1 MWQTEIVRI
10 LRNLI
15 GDLTGDLYTDER
27 LVELVVVSAMFVN
40 KEVSLTTEYTINVT
54 TLSIC
59 PDPSSDSVR
68 DESFINLVS
77 LKAACIL
84 DQCYARQASRQ
95 GVAVRDSIGISIDN
109 RGSLSAA
116 LALLK
121 DLGYCRA
128 YENTKLEYELDRMS
142 EAGRA
147 ILSPFK
153 TDAMADSDVDFR

>member
-1 MWQTEIVRI
+1 MWKIEIVRI

-15 GDLTGDLYTDER
+15 GDLTATLYTDER
-27 LVELVVVSAMFVN
+27 LAELIVVAAMFVN
-40 KEVSLTTEYTINVT
+40 KEISLTIEYTINVT
-54 TLSIC
+54 TLKIC
-59 PDPSSDSVR
+59 PDPCSDSIR
-68 DESFINLVS
+68 DESFINLIA

-121 DLGYCRA
+121 DLGYCKA
-128 YENTKLEYELDRMS
+128 YEDTKLEYELDRQAI
-142 EAGRA
+142 AGRA

-153 TDAMADSDVDFR
+153 TDSMADSETDFR